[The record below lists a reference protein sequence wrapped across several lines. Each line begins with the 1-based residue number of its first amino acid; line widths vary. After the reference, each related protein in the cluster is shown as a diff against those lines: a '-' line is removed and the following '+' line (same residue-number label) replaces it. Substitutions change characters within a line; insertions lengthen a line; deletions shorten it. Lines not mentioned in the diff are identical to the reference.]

1 MLQIFRAGPS
11 FSPKYF
17 IIISE
22 VSSSRALPALKELN
36 SVQQSLPGAAA
47 IYRQFRGSESSPHA
61 ARGLDQ
67 DRRCLK

>member
-22 VSSSRALPALKELN
+22 VSSSRALPALKELILCN
-36 SVQQSLPGAAA
+36 NLYQEQQ
-47 IYRQFRGSESSPHA
+47 QFTVNFVAPKVLHMGPE
-61 ARGLDQ
+61 GWIKIGDV
-67 DRRCLK
+67 